1 MGFQD
6 AILKFHGRFVEHLV
20 FYIRGMWILLL
31 SLIWS
36 LQLSSIGINP
46 QFITFTHVT
55 MESEKYICVRETA
68 PQNSVVIID
77 MNMPMQPLRRPIT
90 ADSALMNPN
99 TRILALKGFWMI
111 SLIGLNL
118 LVWKWVLGCIFFCSL
133 HNYMSIWLKLD
144 EGFTMWYLKYKF
156 SSQVSDIFGCL
167 NQSLCMLSFDLLS
180 VLFVIP
186 LVFSALLYQHI
197 LFF

>member
-1 MGFQD
+1 
-6 AILKFHGRFVEHLV
+6 
-20 FYIRGMWILLL
+20 
-31 SLIWS
+31 
-36 LQLSSIGINP
+36 
-46 QFITFTHVT
+46 
-55 MESEKYICVRETA
+55 
-68 PQNSVVIID
+68 
-77 MNMPMQPLRRPIT
+77 
-90 ADSALMNPN
+90 
-99 TRILALKGFWMI
+99 
-111 SLIGLNL
+111 
-118 LVWKWVLGCIFFCSL
+118 
-133 HNYMSIWLKLD
+133 MSIWLKLD